1 MALFAYQAFTKDG
14 KKVKATIEAFSTQEA
29 KEKIR
34 EQNLMLFDLKENV
47 SSSAITPL
55 SKDNLIILTSQLT
68 QLMCAKI
75 PLYESLL
82 ALEEQARGEASHAI
96 ILAIGERIKIGSSL
110 SKALQEFPQSFS
122 PLFRALIA
130 AGEAVGN
137 LELPLTRLTSL
148 LTYQQRMAKQ
158 LMTALTYPLF
168 LAVLM
173 IVAISVLIGFVIP
186 SLESLFEGRELPW
199 FTAFVF
205 SSSKTLRQYGP
216 FIAIGTLT
224 SSLFLFFYV
233 RQKKTKSNLQRLA
246 LKIPFLKRYVIYSA
260 LSRFAKTLATLIDG
274 GLPLTQALDFA
285 KEALHN
291 ARLEEI
297 LQHVSIKVIEGKT
310 ISSELS
316 RYKEVPS
323 LFSRMVK
330 IGEESGKLS
339 PMLMQMATMYEEETE
354 RTLNRLVS
362 LAQPILLVLMGG
374 VIGSVI
380 LSILLPLSDFGAGLQ
395 L

>member
-1 MALFAYQAFTKDG
+1 MVLFAYQAFTKDG
-14 KKVKATIEAFSTQEA
+14 KKVKATVEAFSAQEA

-34 EQNLMLFDLKENV
+34 EQNLMLFELKENV
-47 SSSAITPL
+47 GASGITQL
-55 SKDNLIILTSQLT
+55 SKDNLIIFTSQLT

-82 ALEEQARGEASHAI
+82 ALEEQARGEVSHSI

-158 LMTALTYPLF
+158 LMAALTYPIF
-168 LAVLM
+168 LAALM
-173 IVAISVLIGFVIP
+173 VVAISVLVGFVIP
-186 SLESLFEGRELPW
+186 SLESLFDGRELPW
-199 FTAFVF
+199 FTSLVF
-205 SSSKTLRQYGP
+205 STSQHLRNLWP
-216 FIAIGTLT
+216 LIAIGASSLT
-224 SSLFLFFYV
+224 LFLFFYL
-233 RQKKTKSNLQRLA
+233 RKKRTKAKLQRIS
-246 LKIPFLKRYVIYSA
+246 LKIPFLKRYVVYSA
-260 LSRFAKTLATLIDG
+260 LSRFAKTLATLVDG

-297 LQHVSIKVIEGKT
+297 LQKVSAKVMEGKT

-316 RYKEVPS
+316 RYKEIPT

-339 PMLMQMATMYEEETE
+339 PMLTQMATMYEEETE
-354 RTLNRLVS
+354 RTLGRLVT
-362 LAQPILLVLMGG
+362 LAQPILLIIMGG
-374 VIGSVI
+374 IIGSVI
-380 LSILLPLSDFGAGLQ
+380 LSILLPLSDFGAGLE